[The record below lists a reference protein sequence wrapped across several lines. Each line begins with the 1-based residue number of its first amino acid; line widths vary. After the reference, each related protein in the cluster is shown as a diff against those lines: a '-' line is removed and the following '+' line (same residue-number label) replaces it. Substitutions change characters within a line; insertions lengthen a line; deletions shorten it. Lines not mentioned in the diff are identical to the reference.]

1 MADPGRLRRLADDM
15 AGRAAEDEGFAAL
28 AVLAHAVLESLV
40 NQLGRE
46 EIQSFHERA
55 RFLPKSC

>member
-1 MADPGRLRRLADDM
+1 M

-28 AVLAHAVLESLV
+28 AVLAAHAVLESLV

-46 EIQSFHERA
+46 EIQSFDERA
-55 RFLPKSC
+55 RFVPKSC